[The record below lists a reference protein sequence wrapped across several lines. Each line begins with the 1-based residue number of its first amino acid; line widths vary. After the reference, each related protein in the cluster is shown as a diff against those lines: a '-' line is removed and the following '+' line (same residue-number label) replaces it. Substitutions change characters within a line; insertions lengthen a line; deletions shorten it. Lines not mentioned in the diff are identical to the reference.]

1 MEWNSH
7 NTEQSLLESLL
18 GGYQTP
24 HNSVDSTLMT
34 SLITA
39 MLQSLPASYMLL
51 IVVIL

>member
-34 SLITA
+34 SLITV